1 MRIKVW
7 VVTAFIV
14 LLTLAA
20 AGCGQSPYP
29 VYERQDSEEYGIT
42 VTIEGVVYQMYP
54 RTKWDLSPDRHPMG
68 YAGSKETWM
77 CWAENDTEK
86 NFVFLQDQWASMF
99 YTPLHRT
106 DREIPEPSEET
117 VDNLYCLEYDFSN
130 GAKEYTHNHVTD
142 AEIIRALFEA
152 LEAGTRTFDYESIA
166 DDYGISITGYSTVVP
181 GASYK
186 LLVEW
191 SGKKPVCGTAEE
203 GCVEISVELLESIM
217 GHPFDPEKLLVE

>member
-117 VDNLYCLEYDFSN
+117 VDRLYCLESDFSGDSN
-130 GAKEYTHNHVTD
+130 EHTSNNVTD
-142 AEIIRALFEA
+142 KEVIRALFEA
-152 LEAGTRTFDYESIA
+152 LKTGTRTFDYEFIT
-166 DDYGISITGYSTVVP
+166 DYRIRIGGYSTVVP
-181 GASYK
+181 GASYE
-186 LLVEW
+186 LLVAR

-217 GHPFDPEKLLVE
+217 GHPFDPEKLLAE